1 MMTRHVFAWLAFRG
15 CIGRTIEKIK
25 KQKMKGMHKAHG
37 KTKSIS
43 VMYEKTSF

>member
-1 MMTRHVFAWLAFRG
+1 MGWWYLFLRG

-25 KQKMKGMHKAHG
+25 KQIMKRMHKAHG
-37 KTKSIS
+37 KTKSIY